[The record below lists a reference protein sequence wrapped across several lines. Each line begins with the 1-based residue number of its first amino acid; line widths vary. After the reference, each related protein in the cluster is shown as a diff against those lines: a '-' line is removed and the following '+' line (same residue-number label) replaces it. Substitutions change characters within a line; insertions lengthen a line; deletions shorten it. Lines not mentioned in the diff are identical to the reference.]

1 MDASEYEGKAR
12 EPSKS
17 HRFRKT
23 AATVTHLCGLVLS
36 RKRYIERSPVVQWAT
51 FQLKRQMN
59 FKNDNLFSIS
69 DYSKKQFQKKGFEKL
84 KHLLNI
90 CPKQRRQQDIL
101 KIQACLK
108 TNRAFQCLPSK
119 TQLQL
124 CQAFIYQ
131 EYEAGT
137 IIIRQGYV
145 ATECY
150 LVLSGKL
157 KIIMADAKF
166 LTPEILYE
174 AEEGDFIG
182 ETCLLTNTRRPAT
195 VICKS
200 DAELVVI
207 DKEDFKHI
215 LAELKC
221 EQHHTTCHFLRKLP
235 LFSTWLPGKID
246 FLLHCSL
253 QRFYRAGTTVVIDSL
268 NSYFLVIVK
277 SGRSM
282 EAAKLDPEIISTW
295 NATLRMTPRYKSEKQ
310 KPQIAAVTY
319 CSPEARKV
327 FSEQEN
333 KGSEG
338 KYDNGIKRIRRK
350 TEVKVASLP
359 PRFLKIRTLQQSD
372 IFGLAEI
379 MDRFCGLQLS
389 LISEGA
395 ECVFIPKRL
404 FLLEAPPKSKRIALE
419 MASSYPQKNMIQ
431 ESYIIQQL
439 WSIYKSKLIGQHL
452 ESCARLASPSTSVW

>member
-1 MDASEYEGKAR
+1 MVRGGSFSFPPPPRSPSSRAHLFLPQGKAR

-295 NATLRMTPRYKSEKQ
+295 N
-310 KPQIAAVTY
+310 
-319 CSPEARKV
+319 
-327 FSEQEN
+327 
-333 KGSEG
+333 GSEG

-350 TEVKVASLP
+350 TEVK
-359 PRFLKIRTLQQSD
+359 
-372 IFGLAEI
+372 GLAEI

>member
-1 MDASEYEGKAR
+1 MVRGGSFSFPPPPRSPSSRAHLFLPQGKAR

-295 NATLRMTPRYKSEKQ
+295 N
-310 KPQIAAVTY
+310 
-319 CSPEARKV
+319 
-327 FSEQEN
+327 
-333 KGSEG
+333 GSEG

>member
-1 MDASEYEGKAR
+1 MVRGGSFSFPPPPRSPSSRAHLFLPQGKAR

-277 SGRSM
+277 S
-282 EAAKLDPEIISTW
+282 
-295 NATLRMTPRYKSEKQ
+295 
-310 KPQIAAVTY
+310 IAAVTY